1 MANPSSAPLPETAL
15 SLVRRALP
23 IGTFYL
29 AEILVGL
36 TDLAVVGALGT
47 LPLAAVGLAK
57 AILLSF
63 MAVGFAVL
71 SIGTVFM
78 AENPT
83 PAHCGRIVAASL
95 VLIVPFA
102 ALTILAGSQL
112 GLLLTRSGY
121 DAELVILFD
130 AYARVL
136 AWTIGPAL
144 VFAPLKNVLN
154 AIGRTA
160 AIGWLSVGIVLANL
174 AGSIALVHGVGG
186 WNGMGV
192 AGAAWATL
200 GVNVGAAA
208 ILFAHVMRRSF
219 VTFASVRLGTVL
231 RTARDL
237 FGLGWAAGAQQALES
252 VLFVAV
258 LYLLGLYSAVWLAA
272 GTIAFAVMELVY
284 ASSGALGEVLAA
296 RIAALRAA
304 GQRAELLRTLR
315 LGAWIAG
322 AAAAVLALG
331 VGLFPHA
338 TVALFSS
345 SQTPET
351 TREFVET
358 ILRWTAPFFLFDAW
372 QTLFVHSLRGLR
384 RTVLPM
390 VLSTTCYWLVGIG
403 GGLML
408 AEPFGLNALGVWIG
422 FCAGLASAAT
432 LLAIMAFKA
441 GRAVIPTGE
450 LPPANPRNL
459 Q

>member
-1 MANPSSAPLPETAL
+1 MADPSSASLPYTAA

-57 AILLSF
+57 TILLSF

-83 PAHCGRIVAASL
+83 PRHCGTVVAGSML
-95 VLIVPFA
+95 LIVPFA
-102 ALTILAGSQL
+102 ALTIVVGTQL
-112 GLLLTRSGY
+112 GSLLTRSGY
-121 DAELVILFD
+121 DPELVVLFD

-136 AWTIGPAL
+136 AWAIGPAL
-144 VFAPLKNVLN
+144 VFAACKNVLN
-154 AIGRTA
+154 AVSRTA

-174 AGSIALVHGVGG
+174 VGSIVLVHGVGN

-200 GVNVGAAA
+200 GVNATAAA
-208 ILFAHVMRRSF
+208 ILFVFVLRRSF
-219 VTFASVRLGTVL
+219 VSFAAAGARAVL
-231 RTARDL
+231 RIARDL

-284 ASSGALGEVLAA
+284 ASSGALGEVLSA
-296 RIAALRAA
+296 RIASRRAA
-304 GQRAELLRTLR
+304 GERSELLRTLR

-322 AAAAVLALG
+322 AAAAILALG

-338 TVALFSS
+338 TVALFSG
-345 SQTPET
+345 SQTPDEV
-351 TREFVET
+351 RAFVAT
-358 ILRWTAPFFLFDAW
+358 VLRWTAPFFLFDAW

-390 VLSTTCYWLVGIG
+390 VLSTSCYWLVGIG
-403 GGLML
+403 GGLLL
-408 AEPFGLNALGVWIG
+408 AEVVGMGATGIWIG
-422 FCAGLASAAT
+422 FCAGLASAAI
-432 LLAIMAFKA
+432 LLAIMAFRTAK
-441 GRAVIPTGE
+441 VV
-450 LPPANPRNL
+450 PAT
-459 Q
+459 